1 MIDIGRLGSTRGLG
15 CFEGW
20 GEDPHATIAD
30 SAVWAADV
38 AVLFAVSFVEGAA
51 LYAGACVDGGF
62 GHVGFAGWEGVCL
75 LEELVLEVYADLDLL
90 LELGVADLEH
100 HGGLG
105 ETFE

>member
-1 MIDIGRLGSTRGLG
+1 
-15 CFEGW
+15 
-20 GEDPHATIAD
+20 
-30 SAVWAADV
+30 
-38 AVLFAVSFVEGAA
+38 
-51 LYAGACVDGGF
+51 
-62 GHVGFAGWEGVCL
+62 L